1 MFINFIS
8 TAFMGIAFIATGIHA
23 IRNPHSWWFRRT
35 RDDIELS
42 DLRIWYLKFGGKV
55 AIAFGVVVILMS
67 FQHL

>member
-8 TAFMGIAFIATGIHA
+8 TAFMGIAFIAIGLYA

-42 DLRIWYLKFGGKV
+42 DLRIWYLKFAGKV

>member
-1 MFINFIS
+1 MFNFI
-8 TAFMGIAFIATGIHA
+8 FIAFIGIVLIAIGLYA

-42 DLRIWYLKFGGKV
+42 DLRIWYLKFAGKMT
-55 AIAFGVVVILMS
+55 IAFGVVVILMS